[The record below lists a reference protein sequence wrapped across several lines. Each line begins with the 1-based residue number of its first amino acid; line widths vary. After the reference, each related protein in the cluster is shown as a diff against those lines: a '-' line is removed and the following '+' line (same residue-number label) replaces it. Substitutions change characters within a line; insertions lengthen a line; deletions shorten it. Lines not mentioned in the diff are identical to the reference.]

1 MKLSPMTIQ
10 GLWEYKSPLLQLPHI
25 TDDNLKYFQTKKRYV
40 RSLQQLAKLPSDES
54 RAMLRNLTDEEY
66 NNVIKVLA
74 RMPLIDFSIRCE
86 VVDDDHTNVVT
97 AGAIV
102 TVYVNLVRR
111 SMQELF
117 GDMKAIE
124 KQSIKADDQ
133 PQPEIEENENGEVVV
148 KENNTTAVAEENKD
162 DGKAKESNKPKKPVW
177 MKQKAHKGGKSKSK
191 AKSKSQLKPAGA
203 TAAAATT
210 NQNSKETAKESTKTK
225 SSAKPAADSDESGA
239 ESENENEI
247 EKEDGGSS
255 DPDDDRKTSS
265 VEDDDMEWEK

>member
-1 MKLSPMTIQ
+1 MKLSPMAIQ

-54 RAMLRNLTDEEY
+54 RAMLKHLSDEEY
-66 NNVIKVLA
+66 SNVIKALA

-86 VVDDDHTNVVT
+86 VVDDEHTNIVT

-111 SMQELF
+111 SMKELF
-117 GDMKAIE
+117 GDTKAIE

-133 PQPEIEENENGEVVV
+133 PQPEENGDGEVVV
-148 KENNTTAVAEENKD
+148 KENAVAEDGKD
-162 DGKAKESNKPKKPVW
+162 DAKSKENNKPKKPVW
-177 MKQKAHKGGKSKSK
+177 MKQKAHKGKSK
-191 AKSKSQLKPAGA
+191 AKSKGKSQLNAAQKTQTTA
-203 TAAAATT
+203 TAATTTTAA
-210 NQNSKETAKESTKTK
+210 STKDSNSTTK
-225 SSAKPAADSDESGA
+225 SNKVAKNDSDDSGPESDT
-239 ESENENEI
+239 ENVI
-247 EKEDGGSS
+247 EKEEEKEDRSS